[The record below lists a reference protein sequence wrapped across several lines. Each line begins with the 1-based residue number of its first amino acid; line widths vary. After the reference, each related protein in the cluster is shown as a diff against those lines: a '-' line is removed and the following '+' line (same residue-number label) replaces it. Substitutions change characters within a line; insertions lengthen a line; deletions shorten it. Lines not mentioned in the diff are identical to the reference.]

1 MLRNLLFG
9 FLWMNSV
16 ALLAQTGSF
25 TATVA
30 AEVPPGEPFALTVTL
45 QDVSAEGELVLPDFS
60 PLQLVGGPQ
69 TSSSMTMINGRVNRS
84 TTYTYYLQAPEEG
97 TFVLL
102 PFEVMTADGPLRTR
116 SQKVTVR
123 AGAPAPR
130 SAPRR
135 ARPELPGFE
144 DFFGTPRPA
153 PAPRGRST
161 TRRKTYRI

>member
-1 MLRNLLFG
+1 MS
-9 FLWMNSV
+9 SV
-16 ALLAQTGSF
+16 ALLAQAGSF

-30 AEVPPGEPFALTVTL
+30 TEVPPGEPFAVTVTL
-45 QDVSAEGELVLPDFS
+45 QDISAEGELELPDFA

-69 TSSSMTMINGRVNRS
+69 TSSNMTMINGRVNRS

-123 AGAPAPR
+123 AGAAAPR

-144 DFFGTPRPA
+144 DFFGTRPA
-153 PAPRGRST
+153 PAPRRRST